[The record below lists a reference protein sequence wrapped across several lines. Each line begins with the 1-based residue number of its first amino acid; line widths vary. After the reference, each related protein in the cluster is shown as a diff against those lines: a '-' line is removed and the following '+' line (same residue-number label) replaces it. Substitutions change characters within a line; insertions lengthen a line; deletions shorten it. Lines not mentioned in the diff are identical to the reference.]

1 MEVLSSVFFWAYVFV
16 FASTAAY
23 LIYEMSFMYVKG
35 GKYSIGLYLSM
46 LIAMFIMLF
55 RSFFDISEYK
65 AFNLVVSLII
75 FIPHVVKFVF
85 QLRSDSEGGEESSDL
100 ED

>member
-1 MEVLSSVFFWAYVFV
+1 MEVLSSLFFWAYVSV

-23 LIYEMSFMYVKG
+23 LIYEMSFMYVEG
-35 GKYSIGLYLSM
+35 GKYSIGLYISM
-46 LIAMFIMLF
+46 LIAMFIMVF

-65 AFNLVVSLII
+65 EFNLVVFLII

-85 QLRSDSEGGEESSDL
+85 QLRDGSEGGEESGDL